1 MIGLTINGL
10 AQPKFGS
17 KKVYLAAMAV
27 IIGTI
32 FLPVFSTSLPILFGG
47 ESSPSVEALSTA
59 YAAEICP
66 LVMRRYLTAFVNI
79 CWGFE
84 LLFSAG
90 VVRASLELDSQW
102 GWRSLSWFN
111 GCGQYHCSSL
121 RVLLLKVSALP
132 PLNPYDRSRVSLNCR
147 SLVPCQSWPRRRR
160 PSDY

>member
-1 MIGLTINGL
+1 
-10 AQPKFGS
+10 
-17 KKVYLAAMAV
+17 MAV

-121 RVLLLKVSALP
+121 RVLGFH
-132 PLNPYDRSRVSLNCR
+132 
-147 SLVPCQSWPRRRR
+147 
-160 PSDY
+160 